1 VSVRAAKPFVAVL
14 ALLALV
20 LAPPVLASEQHPSQS
35 QLEAELVCPTCHSP
49 LDESTSPI
57 AQQMKAYIRTHIAA
71 GWTATQIKDGLVA
84 QLGPGVLGVPG
95 THGFDL
101 LAWLIPFA
109 GIAAGASALAAGAW
123 IWSRNR
129 DESGKVVPL
138 AEGPALTPGLERRV
152 DDELARFDR

>member
-1 VSVRAAKPFVAVL
+1 MV
-14 ALLALV
+14 ALLALL
-20 LAPPVLASEQHPSQS
+20 LAPPVFAGEQHPSQS

-57 AQQMKAYIRTHIAA
+57 AQQMKVYIRKHIAG

-109 GIAAGASALAAGAW
+109 GIATGAAALAAGAW
-123 IWSRNR
+123 FWSRNR
-129 DESGKVVPL
+129 DESGKVVPVTV
-138 AEGPALTPGLERRV
+138 GPALAAGLELRV
-152 DDELARFDR
+152 DEELARFDIPTSRERR